1 MILAEDFNL
10 FFNKKLE
17 YKGGRSILKKQSVS
31 HIIKLQEAFDLCD
44 IWRIRNPK
52 KNLSLSDK
60 SIFPELSNVNWT
72 TYLFQT
78 VLKKQFQ
85 A

>member
-1 MILAEDFNL
+1 MILAGDFHL
-10 FFNKKLE
+10 SFNRKLE
-17 YKGGRSILKKQSVS
+17 FKGGIPIIKKQSVS

-78 VLKKQFQ
+78 VFKKQFQ